1 MYFQYFLFTDADN
14 ATTGKPK
21 QTISDSSESPSSYL
35 RWGVFLFVLAV
46 AVIVAVYIFR
56 VKQTDSNLRV
66 QENSKSQTVETER
79 KPSEKV
85 KKKTK
90 KASPSDSSAAITNRF
105 DKSIA
110 KELSKAQSILDKG
123 QIVDAVHKFETL
135 ANKYP
140 KSPRAMY
147 GKAQSLDKLSELKQS
162 NEILQQCIDAYGR
175 VPEMPDCPT
184 ELKRRAVQRQAD
196 RLSFLGKA
204 GQAAQV
210 LKRLLNELPGDI
222 KIMNDL
228 GVQYLLSGR
237 NREAENIYS
246 QVRYETLF
254 PECQVYH

>member
-1 MYFQYFLFTDADN
+1 M
-14 ATTGKPK
+14 
-21 QTISDSSESPSSYL
+21 
-35 RWGVFLFVLAV
+35 AV
-46 AVIVAVYIFR
+46 VVAVYIFR
-56 VKQTDSNLRV
+56 VKQTDSNL
-66 QENSKSQTVETER
+66 QETSKTQTIETER
-79 KPSEKV
+79 KSTEKV
-85 KKKTK
+85 KKKIK
-90 KASPSDSSAAITNRF
+90 KASPSDSSAAITNSF

-110 KELSKAQSILDKG
+110 KELSKAQSFLDKG

-147 GKAQSLDKLSELKQS
+147 GQAQSLDKLSELKQS

-175 VPEMPDCPT
+175 VPEMPDCPN

-204 GQAAQV
+204 GQAAHV

-222 KIMNDL
+222 KIMNEL

-246 QVRYETLF
+246 QVRYETLLS
-254 PECQVYH
+254 EYQENH

>member
-1 MYFQYFLFTDADN
+1 MYFQYFPFPDADN
-14 ATTGKPK
+14 TTAGKPK
-21 QTISDSSESPSSYL
+21 QTISDSNESPSSHL
-35 RWGVFLFVLAV
+35 RLGVFLIVLAV
-46 AVIVAVYIFR
+46 AVVVAVYIFR
-56 VKQTDSNLRV
+56 VKQTDSNL
-66 QENSKSQTVETER
+66 QETSKTQTIETER
-79 KPSEKV
+79 KSTEKV
-85 KKKTK
+85 KKKIK
-90 KASPSDSSAAITNRF
+90 KASPSDSSAAITNSF

-110 KELSKAQSILDKG
+110 KELSKAQSFLDKG

-147 GKAQSLDKLSELKQS
+147 GQAQSLDKLSELKQS

-175 VPEMPDCPT
+175 VPEMPDCPN

-204 GQAAQV
+204 GQAAHV

-222 KIMNDL
+222 KIMNEL

-246 QVRYETLF
+246 QVRYETLLS
-254 PECQVYH
+254 EYQENH

>member
-1 MYFQYFLFTDADN
+1 MCFQSFPFTDADN
-14 ATTGKPK
+14 ATTSRPK
-21 QTISDSSESPSSYL
+21 RTITESSESPSSHL
-35 RWGVFLFVLAV
+35 KWVVFLIALVV
-46 AVIVAVYIFR
+46 AVVVAVYIFR
-56 VKQTDSNLRV
+56 LKQMDSNLN
-66 QENSKSQTVETER
+66 QNSKTQTIETER

-90 KASPSDSSAAITNRF
+90 KSTSSDSLAAITNSF

-110 KELSKAQSILDKG
+110 KELSKAQSVLDKG
-123 QIVDAVHKFETL
+123 QIVDAVYKFETL

-162 NEILQQCIDAYGR
+162 NEILQQCIDAYGK
-175 VPEMPDCPT
+175 VTEIPDCPI
-184 ELKRRAVQRQAD
+184 ELKRRVVQRQAD

-204 GQAAQV
+204 GQAAHV

-222 KIMNDL
+222 KIMNEL

-237 NREAENIYS
+237 NRDAENIYS
-246 QVRYETLF
+246 QVRYETLL
-254 PECQVYH
+254 PECQEYC

>member
-1 MYFQYFLFTDADN
+1 MNFQYFPFTDADN
-14 ATTGKPK
+14 ATTSRPK
-21 QTISDSSESPSSYL
+21 QTISESSESPSSLL
-35 RWGVFLFVLAV
+35 RWVVFLVVLVLAV
-46 AVIVAVYIFR
+46 VVAVYILR
-56 VKQTDSNLRV
+56 LKQMDSTLT
-66 QENSKSQTVETER
+66 ENSKTQTTETEK

-90 KASPSDSSAAITNRF
+90 KTTPSDSLAAITNSF

-162 NEILQQCIDAYGR
+162 NEILQQCIDTYSR
-175 VPEMPDCPT
+175 VTEMPDCPT
-184 ELKRRAVQRQAD
+184 ELKRRTVQRQAD

-237 NREAENIYS
+237 NRDAENIYS
-246 QVRYETLF
+246 QVRHETLSRV
-254 PECQVYH
+254 EYY